1 MAGKANNEKRNHY
14 SMPSLAQPSEQ
25 LIQLKVP
32 NYLFSRIFTK
42 IGNEKGGQFR
52 MHSEAQHSEQLI
64 QL

>member
-32 NYLFSRIFTK
+32 NYLFPRIFTK
-42 IGNEKGGQFR
+42 IGKKNGQFR